1 MAIKIENLALNCR
14 VQTKGDGFVAFCEAL
29 RDMRVGQS
37 FVVPFISSNMRNAI
51 GAAKTLLR
59 ADYITRNEEGG
70 VRVGRIS

>member
-1 MAIKIENLALNCR
+1 MDIKLENLSLDCR
-14 VQTKGDGFVAFCEAL
+14 VNTKGAGFVRFCEAL
-29 RDMRVGQS
+29 RDMKVGQS